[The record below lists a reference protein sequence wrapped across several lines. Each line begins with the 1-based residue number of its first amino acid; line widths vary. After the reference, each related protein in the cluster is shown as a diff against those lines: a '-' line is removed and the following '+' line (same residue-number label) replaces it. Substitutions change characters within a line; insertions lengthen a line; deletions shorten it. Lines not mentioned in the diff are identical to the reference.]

1 MKLQEVTAYNL
12 RSQTILNESW
22 DVLTESQRIYL
33 GKFERELWPLM
44 EELVR
49 LCEAELTPDQIKNIF
64 TSAEQQ
70 AAGQRTGLGK
80 AKDVAGA
87 AVKLPGEVLKKI
99 NAKVNELG
107 KMAQDTGPVKNA
119 DAQFEKLKAKIA
131 GDNPKLADQVK
142 KVGDWMKANPGKAS
156 LAIGILTAAA
166 AFAAGPAGG
175 AAAGMLLRSTKELMQ
190 GEKLSTA
197 VGKSAKTAAIGALA
211 GMAFDA
217 IGDTVVDNIAAA
229 GEADINAM
237 EAALKAAN
245 VEDAMAEIDPEL
257 QALIPELNDTTSLS
271 MSGNI
276 NNFYF
281 NYDVIMDPEQQA
293 TYNSLRDAMSG
304 AKPFSEEYY
313 QAAGKFH
320 DFMAGV
326 ANDPEQVQLKQA
338 LEALKAAQASDTLSI
353 EQLDQL
359 IDQEVELT
367 DKLNALVGADKA
379 VAAAAQ
385 AAAQEATADKENAV
399 KASPPKQG
407 ELDLQGGGAKESLSM
422 EERFELYLAEA
433 PKQGKLGLDNP
444 NSMGAK
450 MKAGV
455 KGALGKAKSAVQQK
469 GKDITQQVTAN
480 KLMKAWKA
488 AGEPTDTGSIVNI
501 LASAGVSDDQIA
513 TIGQEQKVKLPAP
526 TKAPAADKAAAPQAG
541 GEQPAAAPQAGGEQP
556 AAAPQAGG
564 AVDVKSI
571 AAEIKKLPPEAVQ
584 EIKAALQKEIG
595 TPAAKPRTGGKQKG
609 VLSQT
614 PSAIRRRQAT
624 AARRA
629 ADAGLSVSK
638 PAAAPAAPAAP
649 KVKK

>member
-1 MKLQEVTAYNL
+1 
-12 RSQTILNESW
+12 
-22 DVLTESQRIYL
+22 
-33 GKFERELWPLM
+33 
-44 EELVR
+44 
-49 LCEAELTPDQIKNIF
+49 
-64 TSAEQQ
+64 
-70 AAGQRTGLGK
+70 
-80 AKDVAGA
+80 
-87 AVKLPGEVLKKI
+87 
-99 NAKVNELG
+99 
-107 KMAQDTGPVKNA
+107 
-119 DAQFEKLKAKIA
+119 
-131 GDNPKLADQVK
+131 
-142 KVGDWMKANPGKAS
+142 
-156 LAIGILTAAA
+156 
-166 AFAAGPAGG
+166 
-175 AAAGMLLRSTKELMQ
+175 
-190 GEKLSTA
+190 
-197 VGKSAKTAAIGALA
+197 
-211 GMAFDA
+211 
-217 IGDTVVDNIAAA
+217 
-229 GEADINAM
+229 
-237 EAALKAAN
+237 
-245 VEDAMAEIDPEL
+245 
-257 QALIPELNDTTSLS
+257 
-271 MSGNI
+271 
-276 NNFYF
+276 
-281 NYDVIMDPEQQA
+281 
-293 TYNSLRDAMSG
+293 
-304 AKPFSEEYY
+304 
-313 QAAGKFH
+313 
-320 DFMAGV
+320 MAGV

-488 AGEPTDTGSIVNI
+488 AGSPTDTGSIVNI
-501 LASAGVSDDQIA
+501 LASAGVSNDQIA

-526 TKAPAADKAAAPQAG
+526 ANKPAADKTAPQAG
-541 GEQPAAAPQAGGEQP
+541 GEQPAAPQAGGEQP
-556 AAAPQAGG
+556 AAPQAGG

-595 TPAAKPRTGGKQKG
+595 TPAAKPRTGGKKKG
-609 VLSQT
+609 ELSQT

>member
-1 MKLQEVTAYNL
+1 
-12 RSQTILNESW
+12 
-22 DVLTESQRIYL
+22 
-33 GKFERELWPLM
+33 
-44 EELVR
+44 
-49 LCEAELTPDQIKNIF
+49 
-64 TSAEQQ
+64 
-70 AAGQRTGLGK
+70 
-80 AKDVAGA
+80 
-87 AVKLPGEVLKKI
+87 
-99 NAKVNELG
+99 
-107 KMAQDTGPVKNA
+107 
-119 DAQFEKLKAKIA
+119 
-131 GDNPKLADQVK
+131 
-142 KVGDWMKANPGKAS
+142 
-156 LAIGILTAAA
+156 
-166 AFAAGPAGG
+166 
-175 AAAGMLLRSTKELMQ
+175 
-190 GEKLSTA
+190 
-197 VGKSAKTAAIGALA
+197 
-211 GMAFDA
+211 
-217 IGDTVVDNIAAA
+217 
-229 GEADINAM
+229 
-237 EAALKAAN
+237 
-245 VEDAMAEIDPEL
+245 
-257 QALIPELNDTTSLS
+257 
-271 MSGNI
+271 
-276 NNFYF
+276 
-281 NYDVIMDPEQQA
+281 
-293 TYNSLRDAMSG
+293 
-304 AKPFSEEYY
+304 
-313 QAAGKFH
+313 
-320 DFMAGV
+320 MAGV

-501 LASAGVSDDQIA
+501 LASAGVSNDQIA

-526 TKAPAADKAAAPQAG
+526 TKAPAADK
-541 GEQPAAAPQAGGEQP
+541 AAAPQAGGEQP